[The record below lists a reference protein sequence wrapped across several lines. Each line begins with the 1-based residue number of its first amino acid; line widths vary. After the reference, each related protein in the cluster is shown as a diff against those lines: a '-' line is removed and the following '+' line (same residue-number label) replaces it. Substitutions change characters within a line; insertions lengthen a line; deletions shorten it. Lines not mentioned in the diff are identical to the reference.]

1 MQNWIKIVAIAF
13 IIGVAAACGSNKSS
27 NQDQQLLQGS
37 NVFLVTEVV
46 QGSQYSYISVI
57 ENATPRWVAVS
68 RQEIQ
73 PGEIYT
79 YDNALE
85 MADFHSKELDRT
97 FDRIYFVNNITLA
110 TGTQTAHP
118 PINHGMTG
126 HNDKNA
132 AAKADL
138 NLNKTEAEMTIG
150 NLFENRDE
158 FSGKEIQIRGVV
170 VKVNNDVM
178 GKNWIHI
185 QDGTSSNGSF
195 DLTVTSQSRVEI
207 NSEVVCV
214 GTVVLNKDLGAGYF
228 YDILLEDAVVVSLN

>member
-1 MQNWIKIVAIAF
+1 MQNWIKSLAVALIIVA
-13 IIGVAAACGSNKSS
+13 AAACGGNKSS

-37 NVFLVTEVV
+37 NVFLVTEVI
-46 QGSQYSYISVI
+46 QGGQYSYISVI
-57 ENATPRWVAVS
+57 ENGANRWVAVS

-79 YDNALE
+79 YDSALE
-85 MADFHSKELDRT
+85 MADFHSKELDRS

-110 TGTQTAHP
+110 SGAQTNHP
-118 PINHGMTG
+118 PVNHGMTG
-126 HNDKNA
+126 HNEKNA
-132 AAKADL
+132 AR
-138 NLNKTEAEMTIG
+138 AEITLDKSSGELTIG
-150 NLFENRDE
+150 SLFDNPDD

-185 QDGTSSNGSF
+185 QDGTSGNGSF
-195 DLTVTSQSRVEI
+195 DLTVTSQSRVEV

-214 GTVVLNKDLGAGYF
+214 GTVALNKDLGAGYF
-228 YDILLEDAVVVSLN
+228 YDILLEDAVVVSIN